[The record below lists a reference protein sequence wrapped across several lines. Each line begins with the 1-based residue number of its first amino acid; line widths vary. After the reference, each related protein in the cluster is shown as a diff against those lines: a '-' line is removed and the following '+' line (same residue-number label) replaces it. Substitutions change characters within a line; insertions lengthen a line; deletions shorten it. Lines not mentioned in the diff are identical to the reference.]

1 MCHFIRRKRRLDQ
14 DEFKLLLCTF
24 AKKEPINE
32 LKCLMPSLYLQLSP
46 MSKSK
51 ALDIEEPLANAFRAA
66 GIRAEGGKKSRR
78 IEA

>member
-1 MCHFIRRKRRLDQ
+1 MYDSTGREGRLDQ
-14 DEFKLLLCTF
+14 DEFKLLCTF

-32 LKCLMPSLYLQLSP
+32 LKCLMPLLYLQLSP

-51 ALDIEEPLANAFRAA
+51 SLDIQEPLANAFRVA